1 MKLETPQET
10 PAGELSGQQAEAE
23 STAQNPM
30 HAAEALARRLLG
42 LRARDAR
49 LSHEAVALPES
60 TSRLTAL
67 AKARVE
73 NGQALKAIVQEGGW
87 PSREAVGDEAST
99 AALQLLLHAEDRQLQ
114 LACRDLILASVQ
126 EGDSPAIHGAYIE
139 DFCCVL
145 EGRKQ
150 WYGTKFDPTL
160 LRPFPIEDPDGV
172 DERRREVGL
181 PPLEDQLRQLRG
193 TAQHRT

>member
-10 PAGELSGQQAEAE
+10 PASEACGQQSEPE
-23 STAQNPM
+23 STAQNPVDLT
-30 HAAEALARRLLG
+30 AALAKRLLE
-42 LRARDAR
+42 LRARDAH
-49 LSHEAVALPES
+49 LSHEAMALPES

-73 NGQALKAIVQEGGW
+73 NGQTLNFIVQDGGW
-87 PSREAVGDEAST
+87 PSPEAVGDEAST
-99 AALQLLLHAEDRQLQ
+99 AALQILLHAADRELQ
-114 LACRDLILASVQ
+114 LTCRDLILASVQ

-150 WYGTKFDPTL
+150 RYGTTFDPTL

-172 DERRREVGL
+172 DELRRAVGL
-181 PPLEDQLRQLRG
+181 PPLEDQLQQLRG
-193 TAQHRT
+193 AAQHRT

>member
-10 PAGELSGQQAEAE
+10 PASDAGGQQAEAK

-30 HAAEALARRLLG
+30 PAAEALARRLLE
-42 LRARDAR
+42 LRARDAC
-49 LSHEAVALPES
+49 LSHEAMALPES

-67 AKARVE
+67 TKARAE
-73 NGQALKAIVQEGGW
+73 NGQALKAIVQQGGW

-99 AALQLLLHAEDRQLQ
+99 AALQVLLHAEDRELQ
-114 LACRDLILASVQ
+114 LTCRDLILASVQ

-150 WYGTKFDPTL
+150 RYGTKFDPAL
-160 LRPFPIEDPDGV
+160 LRPYPIEDPDDV
-172 DERRREVGL
+172 DERRRAVGL
-181 PPLEDQLRQLRG
+181 PPLEDQLQQLRG
-193 TAQHRT
+193 AAQHRT